1 MVPFGFRCLPM
12 LCMAKDAA
20 SASLYDPPLIP
31 TQHNV
36 VSLINTSTLE
46 LSSVIYTIRLRAS
59 DNSKSSGR

>member
-1 MVPFGFRCLPM
+1 M